1 MTDTTTTNN
10 NEITTQTNELLTE
23 RYFAYMIP
31 YTDIRNATKK
41 LSVNGAYSMF
51 RETVP
56 YLEEEHTTLSK
67 SIIICKVSSNPIHAK
82 TSNNLPE
89 QASYAE
95 FTSNQSCFIEDY
107 VKNKIFGTNLTNGT
121 DNGNTSKPATH
132 MHKFEYLYIPIG
144 NSFQYKKIENIKEL
158 TELSDTITNT
168 KIVLASLG
176 YICSEFPFS
185 QTVGRKFEI
194 YDLTDQEE
202 LCRNIPVLNQ
212 LHKFTRTFRLTEDM
226 IADIWKAC
234 FAWGSS
240 GRTNMSSYTNNSPA
254 TSEIMANSLFDFA
267 FENYDR
273 FANNIANGNLFSR
286 YYGVD
291 THDSINIISFLGSS
305 PGYRCVVSFYHK
317 NDVPNISITDVMGNL
332 AGRQYKLPAGQFQPG
347 FQNIAERHY
356 FPEDYRNSKPDTDHP
371 IFQLAATCMINSLLA
386 NMDYPFQP
394 FDFQIGIKESEAT
407 IGSKSR
413 GGGSVKTTVKKTS
426 LDYKILI
433 ENEFLDRIINKDGS
447 IKQTVKSLAKF
458 INPENSILLKNISH
472 SIMESLFDTTE
483 HGAYWP
489 ISEYQEFESVK
500 SRIKAPL
507 FSYQKRNVS
516 WMNGVESDVSTSRRA
531 MEFKHLGLFEH
542 LLDKQQEINQASI
555 VEFNIGTNHYN
566 TVMLR
571 NGTNIPIPK
580 KVKPV
585 VKLSGGV
592 LADDVGLGKTLS
604 IISHLVTQHDRDKA
618 DYLAGKF
625 DCNTLVIIPPRL
637 LKQWIYEIEKYTPAG
652 MFNIIGLASIT
663 DVKKYAASKQA
674 DFEAAAAASESA
686 AIGSITTNAANKS
699 TASGDNSSS
708 APASPTS
715 NTDETFISR
724 GPFRVPNSL
733 KADYKVLITQLIE
746 DSGILNNVAKVTTIH
761 RDGSVTS
768 KKEDMSSKLDNGPK
782 LTTSDGISAQE
793 QNKNHMPRSPAKK
806 MDIVIMSANLLSNT
820 NYREY
825 LGSAYNA
832 NGKQVGY
839 DFHTADYVDIFRMKW
854 NRIVVDE
861 AHERIQVETNDNSLD
876 MDTKAVSYSIIHL
889 LQSRFRWAMTATPF
903 EHGYSNLLGY
913 LLWLMPAAKI
923 DINTF
928 SANRLSE
935 LYTTSSYAF
944 THYINDIDIMHINAK
959 YLLTQAES
967 LDLQKRIVSKTS
979 KRAVSAEINIPI
991 FTEEVHKIQLGN
1003 IEKNIYNNAKTD
1015 NNYRGDKL
1023 RRLFELCTNICISTE
1038 DIQSL
1043 GIDPNKIMSLEELN
1057 QAMIGN
1063 FGKQLDVVLVDLA
1076 DAHRELPLC
1085 ERKKDLAAKIQTNL
1099 RGLEPR
1105 LGQRNL
1111 SINNQY
1117 RNFVESAFSHEDSGS
1132 YGYGGDAYETRDKR
1146 VLKKLR
1152 KDLYSRLLECEA
1164 FSEMII
1170 GITIEIMDG
1179 FGADRP
1185 SWDEYLVLFIIDFM
1199 LGTFSTRSDRQQ
1211 KTIEENIAKLEREKV
1226 RLTNQIKLFESND
1239 FIKEKTSDPCSICWT
1254 DYTEDSRVAVT
1265 HCRHVYCGDCFTAM
1279 STNKT
1284 SISCPECRADVIVK
1298 STNITT
1304 MRDLLGANKPADPV
1318 ESSTEAKTEV
1328 PEWKTACI
1336 SKYGTKMATL
1346 IEILK
1351 ELFATSGNRVIIF
1364 SQYDLMLKLIGRTL
1378 DEYGIKSVY
1387 ARGNVRVVN
1396 KNIDTFKRDE
1406 SIRVIMLSSE
1416 HSNSGSNLTEAS
1428 HIILV
1433 DVLNMSADQTKQV
1446 ETQAIGRAVRLGQRK
1461 PVKVVRLI
1469 TQETIE
1475 SETYEKNKYDIK
1487 SIQ

>member
-1 MTDTTTTNN
+1 MTDMTTTEDTQSININN
-10 NEITTQTNELLTE
+10 TTSNAHQTEK
-23 RYFAYMIP
+23 YFAYMIP
-31 YTDIRNATKK
+31 YTDTKNAIRK
-41 LSVNGAYSMF
+41 LTVSGTYPIN
-51 RETVP
+51 RETVIS
-56 YLEEEHTTLSK
+56 LEEESISQGK
-67 SIIICKVSSNPIHAK
+67 SVILCKVSSVPVYRIN
-82 TSNNLPE
+82 SE
-89 QASYAE
+89 
-95 FTSNQSCFIEDY
+95 NQSGYTGFTTNQSYQLEGNA
-107 VKNKIFGTNLTNGT
+107 KSRIFGAGAA
-121 DNGNTSKPATH
+121 ATH
-132 MHKFEYLYIPIG
+132 MHTFEYMYIPIG
-144 NSFQYKKIENIKEL
+144 NSFQFKSNQSIRDLLQDGAINDCKQ
-158 TELSDTITNT
+158 T
-168 KIVLASLG
+168 LASIG
-176 YICSEFPFS
+176 HICSEYPFS
-185 QTVGRKFEI
+185 QTIGRKFDI
-194 YDLTDQEE
+194 YDLTDTEE
-202 LCRNIPVLNQ
+202 MCRNIPQTSQ
-212 LHKFTRTFRLTEDM
+212 LYSFINRFTLQEDM
-226 IADIWKAC
+226 IAQIWNAS
-234 FAWGSS
+234 FAYGASV
-240 GRTNMSSYTNNSPA
+240 RTNMSSYTNNSAA
-254 TSEIMANSLFDFA
+254 TLDIMSNSLFDFA

-291 THDSINIISFLGSS
+291 AADTINIPVFMGCTPS
-305 PGYRCVVSFYHK
+305 YRCVVSFYHK
-317 NDVPNISITDVMGNL
+317 NDIPNITFTDIIGNL
-332 AGRQYKLPAGQFQPG
+332 VARQYKLPAGQFHPE
-347 FQNIAERHY
+347 FHNIADRHY
-356 FPEDYRNSKPDTDHP
+356 FPEDYRNSKPDTDNH
-371 IFQLAATCMINSLLA
+371 IFSLAATVMINSLFA
-386 NMDYPFQP
+386 DMDYPVLPFQ
-394 FDFQIGIKESEAT
+394 FQIGIKESEET
-407 IGSKSR
+407 VSSKSR
-413 GGGSVKTTVKKTS
+413 GSVINKVIKTTT

-433 ENEFLDRIINKDGS
+433 EPEFIGRIINKDGS

-458 INPENSILLKNISH
+458 INPENSVQLRNIGH
-472 SIMESLFDTTE
+472 SVMESLFDTTE

-489 ISEYQEFESVK
+489 IRDYQEFDSVRT
-500 SRIKAPL
+500 RIKAPL
-507 FSYQKRNVS
+507 FSYQKRNVG
-516 WMNGVESDVSTSRRA
+516 WMNGVESDVNTGRQT
-531 MEFKHLGLFEH
+531 MDFKHLGLFEH
-542 LLDKQQEINQASI
+542 LLEKQQEINQASI
-555 VEFNIGTNHYN
+555 VEFNIGASHYN

-571 NGTNIPIPK
+571 SGTNIPIPK
-580 KVKPV
+580 KVKPTV
-585 VKLSGGV
+585 RLSGGV

-604 IISHLVTQHDRDKA
+604 IISHLVAQHDRDKT
-618 DYLAGKF
+618 DYLAGQF

-663 DVKKYAASKQA
+663 DVKKFAASKQA
-674 DFEAAAAASESA
+674 DFEAAASSVAGSAASS
-686 AIGSITTNAANKS
+686 STAANATTPS
-699 TASGDNSSS
+699 VAACDTTSPAPQSPSSS
-708 APASPTS
+708 LDGMVI
-715 NTDETFISR
+715 NR
-724 GPFRVPNSL
+724 GPFRVPNAL
-733 KADYKVLITQLIE
+733 KADYKVLITKLIE
-746 DSGILNNVAKVTTIH
+746 ESGVMDNISKVTTIH
-761 RDGSVTS
+761 RDGSVST
-768 KKEDMSSKLDNGPK
+768 KNEPVPAK
-782 LTTSDGISAQE
+782 LTTHDGGVESQDSDKPKVIRSA
-793 QNKNHMPRSPAKK
+793 AKK
-806 MDIVIMSANLLSNT
+806 MDIVIMSANLLSNA

-825 LGSAYNA
+825 LVSAFNA
-832 NGKQVGY
+832 NGKQAGY

-861 AHERIQVETNDNSLD
+861 AHERIQIETPDNPLD

-889 LQSRFRWAMTATPF
+889 LQSRYRWAMTATPF
-903 EHGYSNLLGY
+903 EHRYSNLLGY
-913 LLWLMPAAKI
+913 LLWLMPTAKI
-923 DINTF
+923 DINKF
-928 SANRLSE
+928 SEHRLSE
-935 LYTTSSYAF
+935 LYITSSYAF
-944 THYINDIDIMHINAK
+944 GHHINDIDIMHINAR
-959 YLLTQAES
+959 YLLTQDES
-967 LDLQKRIVSKTS
+967 LDLQRKIVSKTS

-991 FTEEVHKIQLGN
+991 FTEEVHQIQLGN

-1015 NNYRGDKL
+1015 TNYRGDKL

-1063 FGKQLDVVLVDLA
+1063 FGKQLDVVLVELA
-1076 DAHRELPLC
+1076 DAHKELPLC

-1117 RNFVESAFSHEDSGS
+1117 RNFVESAFSHEDSG
-1132 YGYGGDAYETRDKR
+1132 GYGGDAYETRDKR

-1152 KDLYSRLLECEA
+1152 KELYSRLLECEA

-1185 SWDEYLVLFIIDFM
+1185 QWDEYLVLFVIDFM

-1304 MRDLLGANKPADPV
+1304 MRDLLGSNKSVEPAGLAAA
-1318 ESSTEAKTEV
+1318 ETKSEV

-1351 ELFATSGNRVIIF
+1351 ELFATGGNRVIIF

-1475 SETYEKNKYDIK
+1475 SETYAKNKYDIK

>member
-1 MTDTTTTNN
+1 MTDSATTYNI
-10 NEITTQTNELLTE
+10 EITQQTNEQQTE

-31 YTDIRNATKK
+31 YTDIRVAIKK
-41 LSVNGAYSMF
+41 LTVNGAYSMF
-51 RETVP
+51 RERVP
-56 YLEEEHTTLSK
+56 YLEEEHSALSK
-67 SIIICKVSSNPIHAK
+67 SIIICKVSSIPIHAK
-82 TSNNLPE
+82 TSNNLSE
-89 QASYAE
+89 QTSYTE
-95 FTSNQSCFIEDY
+95 FTSNHSYFIEDY
-107 VKNKIFGTNLTNGT
+107 VKAKIFGTNLTNGT
-121 DNGNTSKPATH
+121 DNANTNNPATY
-132 MHKFEYLYIPIG
+132 MHKFEYLCIPIV
-144 NSFQYKKIENIKEL
+144 NSFQFKKIDSIKEL

-168 KIVLASLG
+168 KIILASLG

-202 LCRNIPVLNQ
+202 LCRNIPLLSQ
-212 LHKFTRTFRLTEDM
+212 LHKFARTFRLTEDM
-226 IADIWKAC
+226 IANIWKAC

-291 THDSINIISFLGSS
+291 NDDNINIISFLGSS

-317 NDVPNISITDVMGNL
+317 NDVPNISISDVMGNL
-332 AGRQYKLPAGQFQPG
+332 AGRQYKLPAGQFHPG

-356 FPEDYRNSKPDTDHP
+356 FPEGYMNSKPATAHP
-371 IFQLAATCMINSLLA
+371 IFQLAATCMINALLT
-386 NMDYPFQP
+386 NMDYPFRP
-394 FDFQIGIKESEAT
+394 FEFQIGVKETEET
-407 IGSKSR
+407 ITSKSR

-433 ENEFLDRIINKDGS
+433 GHEFLDRIINKDGS

-458 INPENSILLKNISH
+458 INAENSILLKDISN
-472 SIMESLFDTTE
+472 SCIESLFDTTE

-489 ISEYQEFESVK
+489 ISVYQEFESVK
-500 SRIKAPL
+500 ARIKAQL
-507 FSYQKRNVS
+507 FSYQKRNVN
-516 WMNGVESDVSTSRRA
+516 WMNEVESAVGTGRHTQD
-531 MEFKHLGLFEH
+531 FKHFGLFEH
-542 LLDKQQEINQASI
+542 LLAKQQEIKQASI
-555 VEFNIGTNHYN
+555 VEFNIGDNYYN

-571 NGTNIPIPK
+571 SGENIPIPK
-580 KVKPV
+580 KVKPT

-604 IISHLVTQHDRDKA
+604 VISHLVTQHDRDKA
-618 DYLAGKF
+618 DYLAGQF

-674 DFEAAAAASESA
+674 NFDSAASTTTSVTTLGDSTTMLTSVNSD
-686 AIGSITTNAANKS
+686 GSD
-699 TASGDNSSS
+699 DNSS
-708 APASPTS
+708 PTSPSS
-715 NTDETFISR
+715 NTDETFIIR

-746 DSGILNNVAKVTTIH
+746 DSGVFNNVAKVTTIH

-768 KKEDMSSKLDNGPK
+768 KKEDMSSAVDNSPK
-782 LTTSDGISAQE
+782 LTTSDGISAEE
-793 QNKNHMPRSPAKK
+793 QNKKNMLRSPAKK
-806 MDIVIMSANLLSNT
+806 MDIVIMSANLLSNA

-825 LGSAYNA
+825 LVSAYNA

-861 AHERIQVETNDNSLD
+861 AHERIQVETYTTLD
-876 MDTKAVSYSIIHL
+876 TDSKAVSYSIIHL
-889 LQSRFRWAMTATPF
+889 LQSRYRWAMTATPF

-913 LLWLMPAAKI
+913 LLWLMPSAKI

-935 LYTTSSYAF
+935 FYTTRDHAF
-944 THYINDIDIMHINAK
+944 TYYINDISIMHINAK

-979 KRAVSAEINIPI
+979 KRSVSAEINIPI

-1038 DIQSL
+1038 DIQNL
-1043 GIDPNKIMSLEELN
+1043 GIDPNKLMTLEELN

-1099 RGLEPR
+1099 RGLETR

-1117 RNFVESAFSHEDSGS
+1117 RNFVESAFSHEDSG
-1132 YGYGGDAYETRDKR
+1132 GYSGGSDAYETRDKR

-1152 KDLYSRLLECEA
+1152 KELYSRLLECEA

-1304 MRDLLGANKPADPV
+1304 MRDLLGGKKHNEPDVDTTAVTAA
-1318 ESSTEAKTEV
+1318 T

-1351 ELFATSGNRVIIF
+1351 ELFATGGNRVIIF

-1433 DVLNMSADQTKQV
+1433 DVLNMSAEQTKQV